1 MNSVFARFPDR
12 LQAAITSRLG
22 WTSLRPVQE
31 LAGQALLDGDN
42 AIILAPTAGGKTEA
56 SMFPLLA
63 QMVEREPTG
72 VGILY
77 IAPIKALLNNQAER
91 LGMYTE
97 MLGLRCFL
105 WHGDIKP
112 AAKKAFRQ
120 QPATLLMTTPES
132 LEVML
137 MSASFAHA
145 EVFADLRAV
154 VIDEVHA
161 LAGSDRGA
169 HLMSVLERVIAVSA
183 NDVQRVG
190 LSATVGN
197 PDTILDWLQGTS
209 TRPRCKID
217 PPPAPTTREI
227 RILMP
232 SKLDSTSA
240 GLADRASVLA
250 QQKKSLLFCQSRALA
265 EEIADRMQDRGI
277 EVFIHHSSVALEER
291 TLAEAR
297 FANGHNNCIVCTS
310 TLELGIDVGDL
321 DAVLQA
327 NAPDTVSAFLQRL
340 GRTGRRGGKANTTF
354 LIDNS
359 AALLQSIALIELARR
374 GWVESIR
381 VCQRNWSVLVQQ
393 LLALTMQFGAIAPGD
408 CWQQLSSVMDF
419 QGISRVEFDRLI
431 RHMVKTKFLYLTG
444 GLLSIGSESE
454 RVFGNKNFM
463 ALYAVF
469 SSPQQYEVCTTA
481 GQSIGTLE
489 QKFVDTLTPEISC
502 FLLGGKAWIADT
514 IDHELR
520 SIVVLPAPQGRKPA
534 WGGFIPQFLDWEICQ
549 EIATILR
556 SSEDIPYLDR
566 DAKLTLATCRHER
579 RQQVIERIVWAADR
593 EIRVQWWTFAG
604 GRINRAIKYGLEHLW
619 EWEVRADNFQI
630 SITGTHL
637 TPATFATAIGEITQP
652 EFWTTHT
659 TQTYLLEQLPNYRF
673 SKFQQVLPDRYAL
686 EMVQNY
692 LLDIDGISKISG
704 VGL

>member
-1 MNSVFARFPDR
+1 MSSVFSRFPDR

-31 LAGQALLDGDN
+31 LAGQAILDGYN

-63 QMVEREPTG
+63 QMVEQEPTG

-77 IAPIKALLNNQAER
+77 IAPIKALLNNQADR

-97 MLGLRCFL
+97 MLGLQRFL

-137 MSASFAHA
+137 MSASVAHT
-145 EVFADLRAV
+145 EIFADLRAI
-154 VIDEVHA
+154 VIDEIHA

-169 HLMSVLERVIAVSA
+169 HLMSVLERLISVSA

-209 TRPRCKID
+209 QRPRCKIA
-217 PPPAPTTREI
+217 PPPAPSAREI
-227 RILMP
+227 RILMHE
-232 SKLDSTSA
+232 SKADIADS
-240 GLADRASVLA
+240 ASLLA
-250 QQKKSLLFCQSRALA
+250 QQKKSLLFCQSRALS
-265 EEIADRMQDRGI
+265 EEIADRMQNRGI
-277 EVFIHHSSVALEER
+277 DVFIHHSSVAVEER
-291 TLAEAR
+291 TLAEER

-354 LIDNS
+354 LVDNS

-374 GWVESIR
+374 GWVESIQ
-381 VCQRNWSVLVQQ
+381 VSQRNWSVLVQQ
-393 LLALTMQFGAIAPGD
+393 LLALTMQFGAISPAD
-408 CWQQLSSVMDF
+408 CWRQLSTVMDF
-419 QGISRVEFDRLI
+419 QGINRAEFDRLI
-431 RHMVKTKFLYLTG
+431 RHMVRTKFLYLTG
-444 GLLSIGSESE
+444 GLLAIGSESE
-454 RVFGNKNFM
+454 RVFGKKNFM

-469 SSPQQYEVCTTA
+469 SSPQQYEVCTVEA
-481 GQSIGTLE
+481 QSIGSLE

-502 FLLGGKAWIADT
+502 FLLGGKAWIADR
-514 IDHELR
+514 IDHETR
-520 SIVVLPAPQGRKPA
+520 SVVVLPAPQGRKPT

-549 EIATILR
+549 EIAAILR
-556 SSEDIPYLDR
+556 SNVDIPYLDR
-566 DAKLTLATCRHER
+566 DAKLTLTNCRNER
-579 RQQVIERIVWAADR
+579 RQQVVERVIWKDEDAR
-593 EIRVQWWTFAG
+593 LQWWTFAG

-619 EWEVRADNFQI
+619 EWDVRADNFQV
-630 SITGTHL
+630 SIIGEHL
-637 TPATFATAIGEITQP
+637 TPATFASAIVEITQP
-652 EFWTTHT
+652 EFWTAKT
-659 TQTYLLEQLPNYRF
+659 TQAYLLEKLPNYRF

-692 LLDIDGISKISG
+692 LLDIDGISKIHTASDARK
-704 VGL
+704 

>member
-1 MNSVFARFPDR
+1 MNSVFSRFPDR

-22 WTSLRPVQE
+22 WTSLHPVQE
-31 LAGQALLDGDN
+31 LAGQALLDGYN

-56 SMFPLLA
+56 SLFPLLA
-63 QMVEREPTG
+63 QMVDREPTG

-77 IAPIKALLNNQAER
+77 IAPIKALLNNQADR

-97 MLGLRCFL
+97 MLGLSCFL

-120 QPATLLMTTPES
+120 QPTTLLMTTPES

-137 MSASFAHA
+137 MSASVPHT
-145 EVFADLRAV
+145 EIFADLRAV
-154 VIDEVHA
+154 AIDEVHA

-209 TRPRCKID
+209 QRPRCKID
-217 PPPAPTTREI
+217 PPPVPTAREI
-227 RILMP
+227 RILMHE
-232 SKLDSTSA
+232 SKADI
-240 GLADRASVLA
+240 ADRASRLA
-250 QQKKSLLFCQSRALA
+250 QQQKSLLFCQSRALS

-277 EVFIHHSSVALEER
+277 DVFIHHSSVALAER
-291 TLAEAR
+291 TLAEER
-297 FANGHNNCIVCTS
+297 FAHGHNNCIVCTS

-321 DAVLQA
+321 DAVFQA

-354 LIDNS
+354 LVDNS

-374 GWVESIR
+374 GWVES
-381 VCQRNWSVLVQQ
+381 VLVSQRNWSVLVQQ
-393 LLALTMQFGAIAPGD
+393 LLALTMQFEAIAPGD
-408 CWQQLSSVMDF
+408 CWQQLSTVMDF
-419 QGISRVEFDRLI
+419 QGINRTEFDRLI

-444 GLLSIGSESE
+444 GLLSIGSKSE
-454 RVFGNKNFM
+454 RVFGKKNFM
-463 ALYAVF
+463 ALYSVF
-469 SSPQQYEVCTTA
+469 TSPQQYEVCTVES
-481 GQSIGTLE
+481 QSIGTLE

-502 FLLGGKAWIADT
+502 FLLGGRAWIADR
-514 IDHELR
+514 IDHENR
-520 SIVVLPAPQGRKPA
+520 SVVVLPAPQGNKPS

-549 EIATILR
+549 EIAAILR
-556 SSEDIPYLDR
+556 SNVDIPYLDR
-566 DAKLTLATCRHER
+566 DAKLTLANCRNER
-579 RQQVIERIVWAADR
+579 RQQVVERAIWQDEHAQM
-593 EIRVQWWTFAG
+593 QWWTFAG

-619 EWEVRADNFQI
+619 EWDVRADNFQV
-630 SITGTHL
+630 SITGEHL
-637 TPATFATAIGEITQP
+637 TPAIFASAIAEITQP
-652 EFWTTHT
+652 EFWTANT
-659 TQTYLLEQLPNYRF
+659 TQAYLLDKLPNYRF

-692 LLDIDGISKISG
+692 LLDIDGISKIST
-704 VGL
+704 VEL